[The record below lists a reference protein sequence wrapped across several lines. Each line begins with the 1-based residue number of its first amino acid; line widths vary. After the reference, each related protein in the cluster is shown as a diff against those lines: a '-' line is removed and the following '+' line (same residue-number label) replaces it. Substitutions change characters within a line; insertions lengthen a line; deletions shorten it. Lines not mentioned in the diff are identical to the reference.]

1 MKRTNNK
8 TSGSQ
13 NNQNNQNVKN
23 TKQSQKTNDRAG
35 SEPRD
40 CR

>member
-8 TSGSQ
+8 TSGS
-13 NNQNNQNVKN
+13 QNNQNVKN